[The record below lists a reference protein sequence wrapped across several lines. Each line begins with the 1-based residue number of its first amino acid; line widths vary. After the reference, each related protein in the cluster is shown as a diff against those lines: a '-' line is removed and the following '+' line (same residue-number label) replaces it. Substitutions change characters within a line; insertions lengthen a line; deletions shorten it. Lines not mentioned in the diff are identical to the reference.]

1 MMNSY
6 HDIKVKWFVGS
17 SFGMSMKI
25 TIIHKLLS
33 NPEYL
38 YSIYFIMI
46 RRWFSPTSTS
56 N

>member
-1 MMNSY
+1 MINSY

-25 TIIHKLLS
+25 EIIHNLLS
-33 NPEYL
+33 NPQYL

-46 RRWFSPTSTS
+46 RRCFSPTSKS